1 LARFNSPHVQKKE
14 GKVAIKNRGLRFSC
28 AALYA
33 VLSLVT
39 VSKLVHA
46 EEPDLTIQIINA
58 LAPKESLTR
67 GLSASPR
74 QTSPEQ
80 QRIIDSLPTERSLST
95 EERQEVTV
103 VTKDKPSIDLEIYFD
118 LGSAEVREKAMPTV
132 IALGRALTSSALKGS
147 RFVVAGH
154 TDARGGVSYNQKL
167 SQRRAEAV
175 KRALVEKVGIPARD
189 LVTVGYGK
197 DSLKNTKNP
206 FAPENR
212 RVQVINLEQKTAA
225 Y

>member
-1 LARFNSPHVQKKE
+1 VRKKE
-14 GKVAIKNRGLRFSC
+14 GKVAIKDRGLRFSSV
-28 AALYA
+28 ALCA
-33 VLSLVT
+33 VLSLVA
-39 VSKLVHA
+39 VSTLVNA

-58 LAPKESLTR
+58 LAPKETLTR
-67 GLSASPR
+67 GLSVSPR
-74 QTSPEQ
+74 ETSPEQ
-80 QRIIDSLPTERSLST
+80 QRIINSLPTDRSLSS
-95 EERQEVTV
+95 EEREKVSV
-103 VTKDKPSIDLEIYFD
+103 VTKDKPSIDLEIYFG
-118 LGSAEVREKAMPTV
+118 LGSAEVGEKAMPTV
-132 IALGRALTSSALKGS
+132 MALGRALTSSALKDS

-154 TDARGGVSYNQKL
+154 TDARGGANYNQKL

-175 KRALVEKVGIPARD
+175 KKALVEKVGIPARG